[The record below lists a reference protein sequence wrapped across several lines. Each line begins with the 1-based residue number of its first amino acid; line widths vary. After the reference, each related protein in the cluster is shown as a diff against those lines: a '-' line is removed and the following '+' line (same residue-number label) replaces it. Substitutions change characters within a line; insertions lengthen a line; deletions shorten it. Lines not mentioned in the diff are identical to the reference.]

1 MGISLRQKAV
11 NRIEYWE
18 KLHKVAMST
27 PDTVSLHQFLIRRYD
42 FEGLKTLCLY
52 LAVDP
57 DNLDGRTKDA
67 LAREL
72 VRLMERIGRLEELA
86 ILQAQEDLAKAPA
99 KEVGEK
105 PLTTPDKRQVFISHA
120 HQDTDFAHRLAAD
133 LESTGYSIW
142 IAPRCIPPG
151 DPWLTAIS
159 RGLQTS
165 GTCVVVLTPAGV
177 ASRWV
182 EYEID
187 LAISLERK
195 GLMNLVLLDVEDCA
209 LPFKWQNYQRLSFRS
224 YLAGRA
230 VLRALLAERMGEMAE
245 SDGASVE
252 DGDRKKVQPLSTTWK
267 SAPIT
272 QPPVRVENS
281 SRRIHKKTGIEFV
294 YVPAGPFLFGADK
307 TRIKLQEYWIGRF
320 PVTNAQY
327 KRFVDESM
335 YPAPAR
341 WDGQTPPSEIL
352 DHPVVNVSWYD
363 ANAYCSWAGLQ
374 LPSEP
379 QWEKAARGV
388 DRRVWPWGNKHGD
401 GLANL
406 FRGWGPGFGTTP
418 VGKFSPQGDSPFECS
433 DMVGNVW
440 EWTNSKAQN
449 LSDIAKA
456 WPDLAEV
463 KRLFVLWYYRRGQHI
478 LRGGSYLQERDV
490 LPLLYRYVQNRDWRN
505 DAVGFRVVELLSD
518 PGS

>member
-1 MGISLRQKAV
+1 
-11 NRIEYWE
+11 
-18 KLHKVAMST
+18 MST
-27 PDTVSLHQFLIRRYD
+27 PDTAGIHQFLIRRYD

-72 VRLMERIGRLEELA
+72 VRLMERMGRLEELA

-99 KEVGEK
+99 KEVGEE
-105 PLTTPDKRQVFISHA
+105 PPTTPDKRQVFI
-120 HQDTDFAHRLAAD
+120 
-133 LESTGYSIW
+133 
-142 IAPRCIPPG
+142 
-151 DPWLTAIS
+151 
-159 RGLQTS
+159 
-165 GTCVVVLTPAGV
+165 
-177 ASRWV
+177 
-182 EYEID
+182 
-187 LAISLERK
+187 
-195 GLMNLVLLDVEDCA
+195 
-209 LPFKWQNYQRLSFRS
+209 
-224 YLAGRA
+224 
-230 VLRALLAERMGEMAE
+230 
-245 SDGASVE
+245 
-252 DGDRKKVQPLSTTWK
+252 KKVQPLSTTRK

-272 QPPVRVENS
+272 QPPVRVENPR
-281 SRRIHKKTGIEFV
+281 RRIHKKTGIELV
-294 YVPAGPFLFGADK
+294 CVPAGPFLFGDDK
-307 TRIKLQEYWIGRF
+307 TRIELREYWIGRF

-352 DHPVVNVSWYD
+352 EHPVVNVSWYD

-388 DRRVWPWGNKHGD
+388 DRRVWPWGNKFAD
-401 GLANL
+401 GQANL
-406 FRGWGPGFGTTP
+406 FRGWGSGFGTTP
-418 VGKFSPQGDSPFECS
+418 VGKFSPRGDSPFECS

-449 LSDIAKA
+449 LSDMAKA

-463 KRLFVLWYYRRGQHI
+463 KRVFVSWYYRRGQYN
-478 LRGGSYLQERDV
+478 LRGGSYLEESRA
-490 LPLLYRYVQNRDWRN
+490 LPLLYRYVQNRDWRHDN
-505 DAVGFRVVELLSD
+505 VGFRVVELLPDS
-518 PGS
+518 GS

>member
-294 YVPAGPFLFGADK
+294 YVPVSYTHLRAHETVLDIVCRLLLEK
-307 TRIKLQEYWIGRF
+307 K
-320 PVTNAQY
+320 N
-327 KRFVDESM
+327 
-335 YPAPAR
+335 
-341 WDGQTPPSEIL
+341 TPP
-352 DHPVVNVSWYD
+352 P
-363 ANAYCSWAGLQ
+363 
-374 LPSEP
+374 PP
-379 QWEKAARGV
+379 T
-388 DRRVWPWGNKHGD
+388 
-401 GLANL
+401 
-406 FRGWGPGFGTTP
+406 TTP
-418 VGKFSPQGDSPFECS
+418 TS
-433 DMVGNVW
+433 D
-440 EWTNSKAQN
+440 N
-449 LSDIAKA
+449 L
-456 WPDLAEV
+456 
-463 KRLFVLWYYRRGQHI
+463 
-478 LRGGSYLQERDV
+478 
-490 LPLLYRYVQNRDWRN
+490 
-505 DAVGFRVVELLSD
+505 
-518 PGS
+518 